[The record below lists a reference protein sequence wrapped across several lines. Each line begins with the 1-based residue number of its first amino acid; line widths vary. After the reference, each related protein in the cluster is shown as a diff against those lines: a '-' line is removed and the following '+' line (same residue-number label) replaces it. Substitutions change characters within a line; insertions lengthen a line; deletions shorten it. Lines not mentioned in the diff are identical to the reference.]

1 MKDKLLL
8 LSFVSACLFA
18 SGWAFY
24 LIGVHYDAVAGIEG
38 GACGPEG
45 GCQAV
50 LQSGDA
56 EIFGV
61 PVSVPAVPLFAA
73 ERAAAVTLHGG
84 SLPAVGV
91 EYSRLGET
99 DAFCPPSDQ
108 STSQPPSARAP
119 AVPRTPKPAP
129 PASPLRLPR
138 RPATR
143 RALRSSRS
151 RASLHG

>member
-1 MKDKLLL
+1 MKDKFLL
-8 LSFVSACLFA
+8 LSFVAACLFA

-73 ERAAAVTLHGG
+73 LAVLGLLLLQGKLDRERVASLATACGLAGQHSSQRCTHSRRRHRCRRLRPGMRNGSHG
-84 SLPAVGV
+84 SLH
-91 EYSRLGET
+91 
-99 DAFCPPSDQ
+99 Q
-108 STSQPPSARAP
+108 SNLRPSA
-119 AVPRTPKPAP
+119 
-129 PASPLRLPR
+129 
-138 RPATR
+138 
-143 RALRSSRS
+143 
-151 RASLHG
+151 